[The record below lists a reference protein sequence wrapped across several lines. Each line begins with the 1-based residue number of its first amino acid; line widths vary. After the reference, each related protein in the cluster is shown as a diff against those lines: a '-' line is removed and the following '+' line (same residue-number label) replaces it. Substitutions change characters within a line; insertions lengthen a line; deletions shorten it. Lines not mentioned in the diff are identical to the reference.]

1 MVQQTT
7 HTHIRLKKAAFLVVT
22 LAEQVVA
29 GTSLEIMEGLMGQ
42 DQEAPLDLLD
52 VGVGVPLVHVLWCF
66 QMCVDVCGCVSRHR
80 GDRMHA
86 HPTQPHIQFRPDQSD
101 YAGPTPVIR
110 TPSAHDGR
118 LYEGTWW
125 KPPLLWL
132 TPRPAPLEALMVP
145 RTLLGGGV
153 PRVVVRRLLDCGC
166 CPGRWICGLL
176 ACSSAGSR
184 RRRR

>member
-1 MVQQTT
+1 MGVPDGPTNQT
-7 HTHIRLKKAAFLVVT
+7 HTHTHEATNYLLSKQVVT
-22 LAEQVVA
+22 RA
-29 GTSLEIMEGLMGQ
+29 SLEPVEALMGQ
-42 DQEAPLDLLD
+42 DQEAPLDLFD

-66 QMCVDVCGCVSRHR
+66 FECVSQHK

-86 HPTQPHIQFRPDQSD
+86 HPTQPYIQFRPDHQSD

-145 RTLLGGGV
+145 RTRLGGGV
-153 PRVVVRRLLDCGC
+153 LRVVVRRLLGCGC
-166 CPGRWICGLL
+166 WPGRWICGLRG
-176 ACSSAGSR
+176 SADRKR
-184 RRRR
+184 RRRRW